1 MLNGFKP
8 SLREASPWL
17 MYLLRLADASIV
29 SLLIVPIALWHGV
42 PWADHYEIMMVLS
55 FCMALVLFHF
65 FGLYQPWRGQDFK
78 SELKNIIMVWVVLV
92 CLVLLLLFV
101 FKVAHR
107 YSRAV
112 LLTWFIVTPVVL
124 CLAHGGFRKILRFMR
139 ARGKNQ
145 RRAVIAGAGV
155 LGRFLARYMEDISWA
170 GINVIG
176 FFDDKRTTGEMQ
188 ADDQDVLPVLGTI
201 SELSKYLAEND
212 VDFVYI
218 ALPLRAEQ
226 KIHEILNSCRTLGA
240 RIFLVPD
247 LYAFKFF
254 NTRLQSLG
262 DVLLLDFNPEPQAK
276 RVFDVAF
283 SLLVILATLPVTL
296 LIALIIKMHD
306 QGPVFYGHRRIT
318 FTGRDFFCLKF
329 RTMHVDADKKLAD
342 ILENDPEARQEWEKT
357 FKLKKDPRVTP
368 IGRFLRKTSLDELPQ
383 FINVLKGDMSVVG
396 ARPIVN
402 QELCNYYKD
411 KAGLYCSLKPGV
423 TGLWQVNKRS
433 DTEDYDERVSLDT
446 WYVLNRSFLLD
457 IQLIV
462 KTVWCMV
469 RGNGAY

>member
-1 MLNGFKP
+1 MLQKFKP

-17 MYLLRLADASIV
+17 TYALRIADASIV
-29 SLLIVPIALWHGV
+29 SLLIVPIVSWHGV

-55 FCMALVLFHF
+55 FCMSFVLFHF
-65 FGLYQPWRGQDFK
+65 FSLYRPWRGQDIM
-78 SELKNIIMVWVVLV
+78 SELRNILTAWVVLA

-101 FKVAHR
+101 FKVAHT

-112 LLTWFIVTPVVL
+112 ILTWFVVTPVAL
-124 CLAHGGFRKILRFMR
+124 CLMHGAFRKILRFVR

-145 RRAVIAGAGV
+145 RTAVIVGAGD
-155 LGRFLARYMEDISWA
+155 LGRFLARYMEDIPWA
-170 GINVIG
+170 GIRVIG
-176 FFDDKRTTGEMQ
+176 FFDDKRTTGDLQE
-188 ADDQDVLPVLGTI
+188 DDHDALPVLGTI
-201 SELSKYLAEND
+201 SELSKFLAEND

-247 LYAFKFF
+247 LYAFNFF

-262 DVLLLDFNPEPQAK
+262 DVLLLDFNPESQAK
-276 RVFDVAF
+276 RVFDVVF

-306 QGPVFYGHRRIT
+306 RGPVFYGHRRIT
-318 FTGRDFFCLKF
+318 CTGRDFFCLKF
-329 RTMHVDADKKLAD
+329 RTMHKDADKKLAD

-446 WYVLNRSFLLD
+446 WYVLNRSFVLD
-457 IQLIV
+457 MQLII

-469 RGNGAY
+469 RGKGAY